1 MHRQSPTLDD
11 DVDGAAGVQ
20 RRQRRHV
27 HLTYVLSTR
36 FVGGVPQEQRV
47 SLSYLL
53 IILHTHTVTLTM
65 NTGQAR
71 SPEITQIESILMPP
85 LCKSYGKKQRFLRC
99 WPAALEKDGME
110 RR

>member
-1 MHRQSPTLDD
+1 MHRQLPTLDD

-20 RRQRRHV
+20 RWQRRHA

-53 IILHTHTVTLTM
+53 IMLHTHTVTLTM

-71 SPEITQIESILMPP
+71 SPEITQIESILMSP
-85 LCKSYGKKQRFLRC
+85 LCKSYGKKQRFLRR
-99 WPAALEKDGME
+99 WPDGME
-110 RR
+110 RS

>member
-1 MHRQSPTLDD
+1 MHRQLPTLDD

-20 RRQRRHV
+20 RRQRRHA

-53 IILHTHTVTLTM
+53 IMLHTHTVTLTM

-71 SPEITQIESILMPP
+71 SPEITQIESILMSP
-85 LCKSYGKKQRFLRC
+85 LCKSYGKKQRFLRR
-99 WPAALEKDGME
+99 WPDGME
-110 RR
+110 RS